1 MIDYDRLKAP
11 TGQMEVLVEPDGG
24 TIRRIL
30 NGDMG
35 DSGQASFRGVRIL
48 DRTVGELRDS
58 LRARLGLASPLIV
71 TGHQTEFYHAG
82 VFIKSIAAAQ
92 LAGACTD
99 AKGSAAFLSVDSDTL
114 KRRDLIVP
122 QTTPGGL
129 RRVAVPFTDAPLD
142 LACESLPAAPREHW
156 LEFFTRVA
164 SMLYHYPESLL
175 KAFVDGWLE
184 CGSRSGRNRLEADT
198 TIDFCEAT
206 AAGRAAVE
214 RALGLQPLRELRMS
228 RLCSTPEFVA
238 FVSHIVLDAG
248 RFAEAY
254 NAAQSAYRERF
265 HIRSEQRPAPP
276 LALANGRVEAPFW
289 LLGPD
294 GRRRRLFVSASA
306 KQIELFA
313 GAGTE
318 ARSTGGDAIAGNDA
332 IGVLDTA
339 ELRTAD
345 RAPAHWHQRL
355 SGWRVRPRALTLSAF
370 ARMFL
375 ADLFIHGIGGA
386 RYDAMT
392 DDFSMHFFGAPPP
405 PIACVTATLRLP
417 LPTTGV
423 TPDALRQARL
433 AARDV
438 RHNPQRRLANL
449 PEDLV
454 RQRRDLARRSDEL
467 RRDFPGDHAA
477 RRAVFEAIHE
487 ANARL
492 LAAHPWGAA
501 RLDQRVEQ
509 LEQDWRIEQIALDR
523 EYFYALHRIS
533 DMRRLA
539 DKVREILQ
547 PGRGAAR

>member
-11 TGQMEVLVEPDGG
+11 TGQMDVLVEPDGE

-30 NGDMG
+30 NGDAG

-82 VFIKSIAAAQ
+82 VFIKTIAAAQ
-92 LAGACTD
+92 LAGESASG
-99 AKGSAAFLSVDSDTL
+99 AGSAAFLSVDSDTL

-122 QTTPGGL
+122 QATPAGL

-142 LACESLPAAPREHW
+142 IACESLPPAPREHW

-164 SMLYHYPESLL
+164 SMLDHYPESLL
-175 KAFVDGWLE
+175 RPFTDGWLACE
-184 CGSRSGRNRLEADT
+184 SPV
-198 TIDFCEAT
+198 DFCEA
-206 AAGRAAVE
+206 AAIGRAAVE
-214 RALGLQPLRELRMS
+214 RALGLQPLRELQMS

-254 NAAQSAYRERF
+254 NAAQSAYRDRF
-265 HIRSEQRPAPP
+265 HVRSEQRPAPR
-276 LALANGRVEAPFW
+276 LAVASGRVEAPFW
-289 LLGPD
+289 LLGDD
-294 GRRRRLFVSASA
+294 GQRRRLFVSASA
-306 KQIELFA
+306 EQIELFA

-318 ARSTGGDAIAGNDA
+318 ARSTGGDAIAGDDA
-332 IGVLDTA
+332 IAVLDAA
-339 ELRTAD
+339 ELRTPD
-345 RAPAHWHQRL
+345 RASPHWEQRL
-355 SGWRVRPRALTLSAF
+355 GGWRVRPRALTLSAF
-370 ARMFL
+370 ARLFL

-392 DDFSMHFFGAPPP
+392 DDFSRRFFGAPPP

-417 LPTTGV
+417 LSTTGV
-423 TPDALRQARL
+423 TPDALRQARH

-449 PEDLV
+449 PENLV

-467 RRDFPGDHAA
+467 CRDFPTDHAA

-487 ANARL
+487 TNARL
-492 LAAHPWGAA
+492 LAADAWGAA
-501 RLDQRVEQ
+501 RLDERVER
-509 LEQDWRIEQIALDR
+509 LEQDWRVEQVALDR

-539 DKVREILQ
+539 DKLREILAAK
-547 PGRGAAR
+547 RGAAAVE